1 MARSS
6 LVPRHCRRRAKRW
19 RCIFWTISIRKWTR
33 CARPWNPNAG
43 PTVGAGAILRCDAR
57 CCLRRD
63 ISKAVERPV
72 SRRRARR
79 KARAARRRG
88 RTPRKWRGRFE
99 WREATELVYVS
110 SYITVKPVTEE
121 AAEKVNCFASGVKT
135 PDGKTA
141 VTPELKLR
149 PPKLLDFSANCEIH
163 E

>member
-6 LVPRHCRRRAKRW
+6 LVPRRCRRRAKRW
-19 RCIFWTISIRKWTR
+19 RCIFWTISIRKWPP
-33 CARPWNPNAG
+33 CARPWNLSAG
-43 PTVGAGAILRCDAR
+43 PTAGARAILRCGAR
-57 CCLRRD
+57 CCLR
-63 ISKAVERPV
+63 SGTLKAMERRV
-72 SRRRARR
+72 SRRRARL
-79 KARAARRRG
+79 KARAARSRG

-110 SYITVKPVTEE
+110 NYITVKLVTEE

-141 VTPELKLR
+141 VAPELKLR